1 MKYGPV
7 NTEFVLIVEEICQN
21 ILNYRK
27 NNILGMRFTFLSV
40 LFLFLCTN
48 IKAQRV
54 YPKTAIIRLENF
66 NTISNDGLL
75 TFEIDVRMADCL
87 SEIEINDMDKKTKKK
102 NIWNKIHNWWW
113 FKVRGIHDFES
124 SKTYTKQIKEDYYYL
139 KDDDEEHISMKCDLI
154 QLKSVFSGKT
164 IKKKIEINL
173 YSKNGK
179 KVYSKIF
186 ILDKNKLLEKME
198 VRLGIEPS

>member
-1 MKYGPV
+1 
-7 NTEFVLIVEEICQN
+7 
-21 ILNYRK
+21 
-27 NNILGMRFTFLSV
+27 MRFAFLSV
-40 LFLFLCTN
+40 LFLFLCSN

-66 NTISNDGLL
+66 NAISNDGLL

-87 SEIEINDMDKKTKKK
+87 LKIEMNDVDKKKKKK
-102 NIWNKIHNWWW
+102 NIWNRIHDWWW
-113 FKVRGIHDFES
+113 FKVRRIHDFES
-124 SKTYTKQIKEDYYYL
+124 SRTYTKQLKEDYYYL
-139 KDDDEEHISMKCDLI
+139 IDDEEERIYMKCDLI
-154 QLKSVFSGKT
+154 QLKSVFPGKA

-173 YSKNGK
+173 YSRSGK
-179 KVYSKIF
+179 RVYSKIF